1 MSKITDI
8 RARQV
13 IDCSGE
19 ELGKVVNAVLG
30 ADFRLNYG
38 GSFELEP
45 WGSGLTVT
53 GEAFRAFFTGRR
65 FASLESVI
73 ACVMDCQLEQLELA
87 AMERDELIEALSR
100 CAAKLRAADIQEGLE
115 PSDELECA
123 WAAIAKAKGEA

>member
-19 ELGKVVNAVLG
+19 ELGKVINAALG
-30 ADFRLNYG
+30 ADFTLNYG

-65 FASLESVI
+65 FANLESVT
-73 ACVMDCQLEQLELA
+73 ACVMDCQLEQIDVISAERNELLDCLEQVVCCWGDIDPKHA
-87 AMERDELIEALSR
+87 GDVRARAL
-100 CAAKLRAADIQEGLE
+100 
-115 PSDELECA
+115 
-123 WAAIAKAKGEA
+123 AAIAKANGEA

>member
-8 RARQV
+8 RARQI

-19 ELGKVVNAVLG
+19 ELHTVINAVLG
-30 ADFRLNYG
+30 ADFTLNRD

-65 FASLESVI
+65 FANLESVTG
-73 ACVMDCQLEQLELA
+73 CVMDCQLEQLDMISTERAEL
-87 AMERDELIEALSR
+87 
-100 CAAKLRAADIQEGLE
+100 
-115 PSDELECA
+115 LECLEQVVCCWGDIDPKHA
-123 WAAIAKAKGEA
+123 GDVRARALAAIADAKGEA